1 MLKKTTKNGRWAVV
15 GRGSWG
21 NSGSGT
27 GRCTEAGLR
36 GDDGGSAALAEAPGA
51 ASSRGDRG
59 DGGGGAGRGDGGA
72 PCRRRWCDRRIRHPD
87 SALGKL

>member
-59 DGGGGAGRGDGGA
+59 DGGA

-87 SALGKL
+87 SALGEL